1 MGASGTPIFKTAAA
15 NATGV
20 TVDLGQQVAGVAL
33 RNDGPDT
40 VFWAVGGTPPS
51 PTKGD
56 GRCSLDVN
64 KSISLAGLS
73 ISELSFICATA
84 ETATVQI
91 AAVPQGEA
99 VLEDVAAAAGAGGFF
114 VSTNIGPAFGPSPT
128 EYIKPCAVDVNGAL
142 WAIATLA
149 SSVLYPNGILSYALR
164 TYLQF
169 DGGAWQ
175 SAGSMLISTESIQS
189 NITFVPIP
197 VDCSGKL
204 QLTGIKCVATH
215 LGKTISFI
223 GHPSLGSVLVMGIG
237 QAVTPL

>member
-99 VLEDVAAAAGAGGFF
+99 VLEDVAAAAGASGFY
-114 VSTNIGPAFGPSPT
+114 VSATPIVGYALSPQQDIIT
-128 EYIKPCAVDVNGAL
+128 CSVDVNGAL
-142 WAIATLA
+142 WAIATAA
-149 SSVLYPNGILSYALR
+149 STTVFNYPISDCQLD
-164 TYLQF
+164 TYLKF
-169 DGGAWQ
+169 DADDYVLACRTIFR
-175 SAGSMLISTESIQS
+175 SFTLNVSITE
-189 NITFVPIP
+189 TPTP
-197 VDCSGKL
+197 VNCTGKL
-204 QLTGIKCVATH
+204 LLTGIKCIVT
-215 LGKTISFI
+215 
-223 GHPSLGSVLVMGIG
+223 SVGNNVTVSGDVRVMGVG
-237 QAVTPL
+237 KAVTAV

>member
-99 VLEDVAAAAGAGGFF
+99 VLEDVAAAAGASGFY
-114 VSTNIGPAFGPSPT
+114 VSATPIVGYALSPQQDIIT
-128 EYIKPCAVDVNGAL
+128 CSVDVNGAL
-142 WAIATLA
+142 WAIATAASTTVSAYPISSCRIDTYLKFDADDYVLA
-149 SSVLYPNGILSYALR
+149 CRTILS
-164 TYLQF
+164 
-169 DGGAWQ
+169 
-175 SAGSMLISTESIQS
+175 SATVNVSITE
-189 NITFVPIP
+189 TPTP
-197 VDCSGKL
+197 VNCTGKL
-204 QLTGIKCVATH
+204 LLTGIKCIVT
-215 LGKTISFI
+215 
-223 GHPSLGSVLVMGIG
+223 SVGNNVTVSGDVRVMGVG
-237 QAVTPL
+237 KAVTAV

>member
-40 VFWAVGGTPPS
+40 VFWAVGDTPPT
-51 PTKGD
+51 PTKGN

-99 VLEDVAAAAGAGGFF
+99 VLEEVAAAAGAGGFYH
-114 VSTNIGPAFGPSPT
+114 VQALSGGASATSGAIAIP
-128 EYIKPCAVDVNGAL
+128 VNGATKVICNPASMRL
-142 WAIATLA
+142 VDTLVFPAVGAVDGTMVVYGTFDNGIGEKVLATMVVDETFHCSGHDVIVTNTASVVDITGATLLTNIRA
-149 SSVLYPNGILSYALR
+149 VVTP
-164 TYLQF
+164 
-169 DGGAWQ
+169 GANT
-175 SAGSMLISTESIQS
+175 A
-189 NITFVPIP
+189 P
-197 VDCSGKL
+197 
-204 QLTGIKCVATH
+204 
-215 LGKTISFI
+215 TIS
-223 GHPSLGSVLVMGIG
+223 GNVTLMGAAI
-237 QAVTPL
+237 